1 MRLYKSKHY
10 LLLCV
15 ASISAIALVL
25 LNGAMFSGFMFN
37 GSMSKNSNQIYGLKW
52 DEQSIPSFDE
62 KRQLIATLQALRMH
76 NVTRN
81 QRLRTSMEE
90 VDIQPFFFN
99 ELMSS
104 DQALQISQDSASS
117 IAPLNLPNHGI
128 NSFVHINESTAIYEK
143 ASEKQLRYGW

>member
-37 GSMSKNSNQIYGLKW
+37 GSMSKDSNQIYGLKW

-117 IAPLNLPNHGI
+117 IAPLNLPNHSV